1 MINLFWKLVLMIVKN
16 RLLNFDGIIYQNDEW
31 FKFSLDSVLLVN
43 FVTLNLRCKKIIDL
57 ATGNAP
63 IPMLLFYKT
72 KANIDGIE
80 LQNCVYKLA
89 CKSIYDNDMNER
101 IKVINGD
108 VRKISDYYNSDIYD
122 TVLCNPPYFKT
133 KIDGYVNDNEV
144 KMKARHELTLEV
156 DDVLRVAR
164 YLLKNGGNFAMV
176 HRSERF
182 IEIITKL
189 KNYNL
194 EPKKVRFVYPR
205 KGKNSDLFLIEAVK
219 NGNSGLKVMEPLII
233 HNDDGSYTDEVS
245 SMFG

>member
-1 MINLFWKLVLMIVKN
+1 M
-16 RLLNFDGIIYQNDEW
+16 LNFDGIIYQNDEW

-89 CKSIYDNDMNER
+89 CKSIYDNDMNDR

-133 KIDGYVNDNEV
+133 KTDGYVNDNEV

-156 DDVLRVAR
+156 DDVLRAAR

-189 KNYNL
+189 KN
-194 EPKKVRFVYPR
+194 
-205 KGKNSDLFLIEAVK
+205 
-219 NGNSGLKVMEPLII
+219 VM
-233 HNDDGSYTDEVS
+233 DFTK
-245 SMFG
+245 

>member
-89 CKSIYDNDMNER
+89 CKSIYDNDMNDR

-108 VRKISDYYNSDIYD
+108 VRKISDYYSSDIYD

-144 KMKARHELTLEV
+144 KMKARHELILEV
-156 DDVLRVAR
+156 DDVLRAAR

-245 SMFG
+245 LMFG

>member
-89 CKSIYDNDMNER
+89 CKSIYDNDMNDR

-108 VRKISDYYNSDIYD
+108 VRKISDYYSSDIYD

-144 KMKARHELTLEV
+144 KMKARHELILEV
-156 DDVLRVAR
+156 DDVLRAAR